1 MEGRKINIDSA
12 DSLLMAIN
20 EVVRNTYNTKGYDDK
35 KHNKTEEITQTVKKE
50 WSNYIE
56 AVLLSQILRNLN
68 VTDKLTPNGKQ
79 LYNQL
84 AAKAGKKD
92 SYFINFK
99 KSIET
104 KSIGLYAKYTPS
116 SRSKI
121 STRTDY
127 VSRKREYILSPEG
140 GRKDAYSLTSSLM
153 DSQSNLLENFNK
165 SSATMF
171 LPDYNKIVSQTQEML
186 GSNLYGETQSFK
198 SALEREG
205 QPQISVA
212 KLEEITRNVNYLN
225 SKIVYINFTIEN
237 MNKYMRYFTPETKAV
252 LNKFIKELELT
263 SQSLTNEVIQLKED
277 YTKERVSISEK
288 VHGKVDVN
296 RLVALMTMVDRKT
309 DSKGNELSK
318 EKLQEYEQELER
330 ASKENSIAYQEALR
344 IYNLSKQ
351 SRINDLRIES
361 EEKNKAVI
369 PDEGLSHDD
378 LKERE
383 FYYNRLVVETRNND
397 IIDKPLFN
405 QMYDKYL
412 KAELDDPYA
421 LELMVQSYLEFYDY
435 YNEAK
440 RRAEL
445 TGEPI
450 KTDYA
455 NWEEFVDKRMQEEGY
470 NFGNVGKGR

>member
-84 AAKAGKKD
+84 AAKAGKRD

-104 KSIGLYAKYTPS
+104 KSTGLYAKYTPS

-121 STRTDY
+121 VVNGNS
-127 VSRKREYILSPEG
+127 ECILLPEG
-140 GRKDAYSLTSSLM
+140 GRKDAFALSTSLISSKL
-153 DSQSNLLENFNK
+153 NLLEKFE
-165 SSATMF
+165 
-171 LPDYNKIVSQTQEML
+171 KISTTLAVPSMEQVAAKANQMSRSIDDLKFSGIENTIKNDL
-186 GSNLYGETQSFK
+186 NTNAGLRY
-198 SALEREG
+198 LESVKNSLHAISR
-205 QPQISVA
+205 QKISVQ
-212 KLEEITRNVNYLN
+212 E
-225 SKIVYINFTIEN
+225 TIDY
-237 MNKYMRYFTPETKAV
+237 MNKYMAYFTPETKAV
-252 LNKFIKELELT
+252 LNNFIKELE
-263 SQSLTNEVIQLKED
+263 SLTKELTAEEVMILNNLNKKEV
-277 YTKERVSISEK
+277 EVSEK
-288 VHGKVDVN
+288 AHGKIDIN
-296 RLVALMTMVDRKT
+296 RLVALMAMVERKT

-421 LELMVQSYLEFYDY
+421 IELMVQSYLEFYDY

>member
-84 AAKAGKKD
+84 AAKAGKRD

-104 KSIGLYAKYTPS
+104 KSTGLYAKYTPS

-121 STRTDY
+121 VVNGNS
-127 VSRKREYILSPEG
+127 ECILLPEG
-140 GRKDAYSLTSSLM
+140 GRKDAFALSTSLISSKL
-153 DSQSNLLENFNK
+153 NLLEKFE
-165 SSATMF
+165 
-171 LPDYNKIVSQTQEML
+171 KISTTLAVPSMEQVAAKASQMSRSVDDLKFSGIENTIKNDLNTNAGLRYLE
-186 GSNLYGETQSFK
+186 SVKNSLYAISRQK
-198 SALEREG
+198 
-205 QPQISVA
+205 ISVQ
-212 KLEEITRNVNYLN
+212 E
-225 SKIVYINFTIEN
+225 TIDY
-237 MNKYMRYFTPETKAV
+237 MNKYMAYFTPETKAV
-252 LNKFIKELELT
+252 LNNFIKELE
-263 SQSLTNEVIQLKED
+263 SLTKELTAEEEMILNNLNKKEVE
-277 YTKERVSISEK
+277 VSEK
-288 VHGKVDVN
+288 AHGKIDIN
-296 RLVALMTMVDRKT
+296 RLVALMAMVERKT

-351 SRINDLRIES
+351 SQINNIRIES

-421 LELMVQSYLEFYDY
+421 IELMVQSYLEFYDY

>member
-35 KHNKTEEITQTVKKE
+35 KHNKAEEITQTVKKE

-84 AAKAGKKD
+84 AAKAGKRD

-104 KSIGLYAKYTPS
+104 KSTGLYAKYTPS

-121 STRTDY
+121 VVNGNS
-127 VSRKREYILSPEG
+127 ECILLPEG
-140 GRKDAYSLTSSLM
+140 GRKDAFALSTSLISSKL
-153 DSQSNLLENFNK
+153 NLLEKFE
-165 SSATMF
+165 
-171 LPDYNKIVSQTQEML
+171 KISTTLAVPSMEQVAAKASQMSRSIDDLKFSGIENTIKNDLNTNAGLRYLE
-186 GSNLYGETQSFK
+186 SVKNSLYAISRQK
-198 SALEREG
+198 
-205 QPQISVA
+205 ISVQ
-212 KLEEITRNVNYLN
+212 E
-225 SKIVYINFTIEN
+225 TIDY
-237 MNKYMRYFTPETKAV
+237 MNKYMAYFTPETKAV
-252 LNKFIKELELT
+252 LNNFIKELE
-263 SQSLTNEVIQLKED
+263 SLTKELTAEEEMILNNLNKKEVE
-277 YTKERVSISEK
+277 VSEK
-288 VHGKVDVN
+288 AHGKIDIN
-296 RLVALMTMVDRKT
+296 RLVALMAMVERKT

-351 SRINDLRIES
+351 SQINNIRIES

-421 LELMVQSYLEFYDY
+421 IELMVQSYLEFYDY

>member
-12 DSLLMAIN
+12 DSLLIAIN

-68 VTDKLTPNGKQ
+68 VTGKLTPNGKQ

-84 AAKAGKKD
+84 AAKAGKRD

-121 STRTDY
+121 VVNGNS
-127 VSRKREYILSPEG
+127 ECILLPEG
-140 GRKDAYSLTSSLM
+140 GRKDAFALSTSLISSKL
-153 DSQSNLLENFNK
+153 NLLEKFEKLSTTLAVPSMEQVAAKASKMSRSVDDLKFSGIENTIKNDLNTN
-165 SSATMF
+165 AG
-171 LPDYNKIVSQTQEML
+171 L
-186 GSNLYGETQSFK
+186 SNLESIKNSLYTISGQKNSIQET
-198 SALEREG
+198 
-205 QPQISVA
+205 ID
-212 KLEEITRNVNYLN
+212 Y
-225 SKIVYINFTIEN
+225 
-237 MNKYMRYFTPETKAV
+237 MNKYMAYFTPETKAV
-252 LNKFIKELELT
+252 LNRFIKELE
-263 SQSLTNEVIQLKED
+263 SLTKELTAEEVMILNNLNKKEV
-277 YTKERVSISEK
+277 EVSEK
-288 VHGKVDVN
+288 AHGEIDIN
-296 RLVALMTMVDRKT
+296 RLVALMAMVERKT

-351 SRINDLRIES
+351 SQINNIRIES

-450 KTDYA
+450 KSDYA
-455 NWEEFVDKRMQEEGY
+455 NWEEFVDKRMQEDGY

>member
-1 MEGRKINIDSA
+1 MEEIKININSA

-50 WSNYIE
+50 WSNYVE

-68 VTDKLTPNGKQ
+68 ATDKLTPNGKQ

-84 AAKAGKKD
+84 AAKAGKRD

-104 KSIGLYAKYTPS
+104 KSTGLYAKYTPS

-121 STRTDY
+121 VVNGNS
-127 VSRKREYILSPEG
+127 ECILLPEG
-140 GRKDAYSLTSSLM
+140 GRKDAFALSTSLISSKL
-153 DSQSNLLENFNK
+153 NLLEKFE
-165 SSATMF
+165 
-171 LPDYNKIVSQTQEML
+171 KISTTLAVPSMEQVAAKASQMSRSVDDLKFSGIENTIKNDLNTNAGLRYLE
-186 GSNLYGETQSFK
+186 SVKNSLYAISRQK
-198 SALEREG
+198 
-205 QPQISVA
+205 ISVQ
-212 KLEEITRNVNYLN
+212 E
-225 SKIVYINFTIEN
+225 TIDY
-237 MNKYMRYFTPETKAV
+237 MNKYMAYFTPETKAV
-252 LNKFIKELELT
+252 LNNFIKELE
-263 SQSLTNEVIQLKED
+263 SLTKELTAEEEMILNNLNKKEVE
-277 YTKERVSISEK
+277 VSEK
-288 VHGKVDVN
+288 AHGKIDIN

-351 SRINDLRIES
+351 SQINNIRIES

-421 LELMVQSYLEFYDY
+421 IELMVQSYLEFYDY

-455 NWEEFVDKRMQEEGY
+455 NCEDFVDKRMQEEGY

>member
-1 MEGRKINIDSA
+1 MEEIKININSA

-20 EVVRNTYNTKGYDDK
+20 NVVRNTYNTKRYDDK
-35 KHNKTEEITQTVKKE
+35 KHDKTEKITQTVKKE

-121 STRTDY
+121 VVNGNS
-127 VSRKREYILSPEG
+127 ECILLPEG
-140 GRKDAYSLTSSLM
+140 GRKDAFALSTSLISSKL
-153 DSQSNLLENFNK
+153 NLLEKFE
-165 SSATMF
+165 
-171 LPDYNKIVSQTQEML
+171 KISTTLAVPSMEQVAAKASKMSRSVDDLKFSGIENTIKNDLNTNAGLRYLE
-186 GSNLYGETQSFK
+186 SVKNSLY
-198 SALEREG
+198 
-205 QPQISVA
+205 QISGQ
-212 KLEEITRNVNYLN
+212 KN
-225 SKIVYINFTIEN
+225 SVQETIDY
-237 MNKYMRYFTPETKAV
+237 MNKYMAYFTPETKAV
-252 LNKFIKELELT
+252 LNNFIKELE
-263 SQSLTNEVIQLKED
+263 SLTKELTAEEEMILNNLNKKEVE
-277 YTKERVSISEK
+277 VSEK
-288 VHGKVDVN
+288 AHGKIDIN
-296 RLVALMTMVDRKT
+296 RLVALMTMVERKT

-361 EEKNKAVI
+361 EEKNKVVI
-369 PDEGLSHDD
+369 PDECLSHDD

-397 IIDKPLFN
+397 IIDKPVFN

-421 LELMVQSYLEFYDY
+421 IELMVQSYLEFYDY

-450 KTDYA
+450 KSDYA

>member
-121 STRTDY
+121 VVNGNS
-127 VSRKREYILSPEG
+127 ECILLPEG
-140 GRKDAYSLTSSLM
+140 GRKDAFALSTSLISSKL
-153 DSQSNLLENFNK
+153 NLLEKFE
-165 SSATMF
+165 
-171 LPDYNKIVSQTQEML
+171 KISTTLAVPSMEQVAAKASQMSRSVDDLKFSGIENTIKNDLNTNAGLRYLE
-186 GSNLYGETQSFK
+186 SVKNSLYAISRQK
-198 SALEREG
+198 
-205 QPQISVA
+205 ISVQ
-212 KLEEITRNVNYLN
+212 E
-225 SKIVYINFTIEN
+225 TIDY
-237 MNKYMRYFTPETKAV
+237 MNKYMAYFTPETKAV
-252 LNKFIKELELT
+252 LNNFIKELE
-263 SQSLTNEVIQLKED
+263 SLTKELTAEEEMILNNLNKKEVE
-277 YTKERVSISEK
+277 VSEK
-288 VHGKVDVN
+288 AHGKIDIN
-296 RLVALMTMVDRKT
+296 RLVALMAMVERKT

-351 SRINDLRIES
+351 SQINNIRIES

-421 LELMVQSYLEFYDY
+421 IELMVQSYLEFYDY

>member
-12 DSLLMAIN
+12 DSLLVAIN

-68 VTDKLTPNGKQ
+68 AIDKLTPNGKQ

-121 STRTDY
+121 VVNGNS
-127 VSRKREYILSPEG
+127 ECILLPEG
-140 GRKDAYSLTSSLM
+140 GRKDAFALSTSLISSKL
-153 DSQSNLLENFNK
+153 NLLEKFEKISTSLAVPSMEQVAAKASEMSK
-165 SSATMF
+165 SVDDLKFSSIENTIKND
-171 LPDYNKIVSQTQEML
+171 LNTNTGL
-186 GSNLYGETQSFK
+186 SNLESVKNSLYIIS
-198 SALEREG
+198 G
-205 QPQISVA
+205 QKISVQ
-212 KLEEITRNVNYLN
+212 ETIG
-225 SKIVYINFTIEN
+225 YI
-237 MNKYMRYFTPETKAV
+237 NKYMAYFTPETKAV
-252 LNKFIKELELT
+252 LNKFIKELE
-263 SQSLTNEVIQLKED
+263 SLTKELTAEEEMILNNLNKKEVE
-277 YTKERVSISEK
+277 VSEK
-288 VHGKVDVN
+288 AHGKIDIN
-296 RLVALMTMVDRKT
+296 RLVALMTMVERKA
-309 DSKGNELSK
+309 DSKGNELSL
-318 EKLQEYEQELER
+318 EKIQEYEQELER
-330 ASKENSIAYQEALR
+330 ASKENPIAYQEALR

-369 PDEGLSHDD
+369 PDEGLSHDN

-397 IIDKPLFN
+397 IINKPLFN

-450 KTDYA
+450 KSDYA

>member
-1 MEGRKINIDSA
+1 MEEIKINIDSA

-35 KHNKTEEITQTVKKE
+35 KHNKAEEITQTVKKE

-84 AAKAGKKD
+84 AAKAGKRD

-104 KSIGLYAKYTPS
+104 KSTGLYAKYTPS

-121 STRTDY
+121 VVNGNS
-127 VSRKREYILSPEG
+127 ECILLPEG
-140 GRKDAYSLTSSLM
+140 GRKDAFALSTSLISSKL
-153 DSQSNLLENFNK
+153 NLLEKFE
-165 SSATMF
+165 
-171 LPDYNKIVSQTQEML
+171 KISTTLAVPSMEQVAAKASQMSRSVDDLKFSGIENTIKNDLNTNAGLRYLE
-186 GSNLYGETQSFK
+186 SVKNSLYAISRQK
-198 SALEREG
+198 
-205 QPQISVA
+205 ISVQ
-212 KLEEITRNVNYLN
+212 E
-225 SKIVYINFTIEN
+225 TIDY
-237 MNKYMRYFTPETKAV
+237 MNKYMAYFTPETKAV
-252 LNKFIKELELT
+252 LNNFIKELE
-263 SQSLTNEVIQLKED
+263 SLTKELTAEEEMILNNLNKKEVE
-277 YTKERVSISEK
+277 VSEK
-288 VHGKVDVN
+288 AHGKIDIN
-296 RLVALMTMVDRKT
+296 RLVALMAMVERKT

-351 SRINDLRIES
+351 SQINNIRIES

-421 LELMVQSYLEFYDY
+421 IELMVQSYLEFYDY

-440 RRAEL
+440 RRADL

>member
-35 KHNKTEEITQTVKKE
+35 KHNKAEEITQTVKKE

-68 VTDKLTPNGKQ
+68 ATDKLTPNGKQ

-84 AAKAGKKD
+84 AAKAGKRD

-104 KSIGLYAKYTPS
+104 KSTGLYAKYTPS

-121 STRTDY
+121 VVNGNS
-127 VSRKREYILSPEG
+127 ECILLPEG
-140 GRKDAYSLTSSLM
+140 GRKDAFALSTSLISSKL
-153 DSQSNLLENFNK
+153 NLLEKFE
-165 SSATMF
+165 
-171 LPDYNKIVSQTQEML
+171 KISTTLAVPSMEQVAAKASQMSRSVDDLKFSGIENTIKNDLNTNAGLRYLE
-186 GSNLYGETQSFK
+186 SVKNSLYAISRQK
-198 SALEREG
+198 
-205 QPQISVA
+205 ISVQ
-212 KLEEITRNVNYLN
+212 E
-225 SKIVYINFTIEN
+225 TIDY
-237 MNKYMRYFTPETKAV
+237 MNKYMAYFTPETKAV
-252 LNKFIKELELT
+252 LNNFIKELE
-263 SQSLTNEVIQLKED
+263 SLTKELTAEEEMILNNLNKKEVE
-277 YTKERVSISEK
+277 VSEK
-288 VHGKVDVN
+288 AHGKIDIN
-296 RLVALMTMVDRKT
+296 RLVALMAMVERKT

-351 SRINDLRIES
+351 SQINNIRIES

-421 LELMVQSYLEFYDY
+421 IELMVQSYLEFYDY

-450 KTDYA
+450 KTDCA

>member
-68 VTDKLTPNGKQ
+68 AIDKLTPNGKQ

-121 STRTDY
+121 VVNGNS
-127 VSRKREYILSPEG
+127 ECILLPEG
-140 GRKDAYSLTSSLM
+140 GRKDAFALSTSLISSKL
-153 DSQSNLLENFNK
+153 NLLEKFEKISTSLAVPSMEQIAAKASEMSK
-165 SSATMF
+165 SVDDLKFSRIENTIKND
-171 LPDYNKIVSQTQEML
+171 LNTNTGLRYLE
-186 GSNLYGETQSFK
+186 SFK
-198 SALEREG
+198 NSLYAISR
-205 QPQISVA
+205 QKISVQ
-212 KLEEITRNVNYLN
+212 E
-225 SKIVYINFTIEN
+225 TIDY
-237 MNKYMRYFTPETKAV
+237 MNKYMAYFTPETKAV
-252 LNKFIKELELT
+252 LNNFIKELE
-263 SQSLTNEVIQLKED
+263 SLTKELTAEEEMILNNLNKKEVE
-277 YTKERVSISEK
+277 VSEK

-296 RLVALMTMVDRKT
+296 RLVALMAMVERKT
-309 DSKGNELSK
+309 GSKGNELSK

-344 IYNLSKQ
+344 IYNLSEQ
-351 SRINDLRIES
+351 SQINNMRIES

-369 PDEGLSHDD
+369 PDECLSHDD

>member
-1 MEGRKINIDSA
+1 MEEIKININSA

-50 WSNYIE
+50 WSNYVE

-68 VTDKLTPNGKQ
+68 ATDKLTPNGKQ

-84 AAKAGKKD
+84 AAKAGKRD

-104 KSIGLYAKYTPS
+104 KSTGLYAKYTPS

-121 STRTDY
+121 VVNGNS
-127 VSRKREYILSPEG
+127 ECILLPEG
-140 GRKDAYSLTSSLM
+140 GRKDAFALSTSLISSKL
-153 DSQSNLLENFNK
+153 NLLEKFE
-165 SSATMF
+165 
-171 LPDYNKIVSQTQEML
+171 KISTTLAVPSMGQVAAKASQMSRSVDDLKFSGIENTIKNDLNTNAGLRYLE
-186 GSNLYGETQSFK
+186 SVKNSLYAISRQK
-198 SALEREG
+198 
-205 QPQISVA
+205 ISVQ
-212 KLEEITRNVNYLN
+212 E
-225 SKIVYINFTIEN
+225 TIDY
-237 MNKYMRYFTPETKAV
+237 MNKYMAYFTPETKAV
-252 LNKFIKELELT
+252 LNNFIKELE
-263 SQSLTNEVIQLKED
+263 SLTKELTAEEEMILNNLNKKEVE
-277 YTKERVSISEK
+277 VSEK
-288 VHGKVDVN
+288 AHGKIDIN

-351 SRINDLRIES
+351 SQINNIRIES

-421 LELMVQSYLEFYDY
+421 IELMVQSYLEFYDY

>member
-1 MEGRKINIDSA
+1 MEEIKININSA

-50 WSNYIE
+50 WSNYVE

-68 VTDKLTPNGKQ
+68 ATDKLTPNGKQ

-84 AAKAGKKD
+84 AAKAGKRD

-104 KSIGLYAKYTPS
+104 KSTGLYAKYTPS

-121 STRTDY
+121 VVNGNS
-127 VSRKREYILSPEG
+127 ECILLPEG
-140 GRKDAYSLTSSLM
+140 GRKDAFALSTSLISSKL
-153 DSQSNLLENFNK
+153 NLLEKFE
-165 SSATMF
+165 
-171 LPDYNKIVSQTQEML
+171 KISTTLAVPSMEQVAAKASQMSRSVDDLKFSGIENTIKNDLNTNAGLRYLE
-186 GSNLYGETQSFK
+186 SVKNSLYAISRQK
-198 SALEREG
+198 
-205 QPQISVA
+205 ISVQ
-212 KLEEITRNVNYLN
+212 E
-225 SKIVYINFTIEN
+225 TIDY
-237 MNKYMRYFTPETKAV
+237 MNKYMAYFTPETKAV
-252 LNKFIKELELT
+252 LNNFIKELE
-263 SQSLTNEVIQLKED
+263 SLTKELTAEEEMILNNLNKKEVE
-277 YTKERVSISEK
+277 VSEK
-288 VHGKVDVN
+288 AHGKIDIN
-296 RLVALMTMVDRKT
+296 RLVALMAMVERKT

-351 SRINDLRIES
+351 SQINNIRIES

-397 IIDKPLFN
+397 IIDKQLFN
-405 QMYDKYL
+405 KMYDKYL
-412 KAELDDPYA
+412 KAELDDPYT

>member
-50 WSNYIE
+50 WSNYVE

-68 VTDKLTPNGKQ
+68 ATDKLTPNGKQ

-84 AAKAGKKD
+84 AAKAGKRD

-104 KSIGLYAKYTPS
+104 KSTGLYAKYTPS

-121 STRTDY
+121 VVNGNS
-127 VSRKREYILSPEG
+127 ECILLPEG
-140 GRKDAYSLTSSLM
+140 GRKDAFALSTSLISSKL
-153 DSQSNLLENFNK
+153 NLLEKFE
-165 SSATMF
+165 
-171 LPDYNKIVSQTQEML
+171 KISTTLAVPSMEQVAAKASQMSRSVDDLKFSGIENTIKNDLNTNAGLRYLE
-186 GSNLYGETQSFK
+186 SVKNSLYAISRQK
-198 SALEREG
+198 
-205 QPQISVA
+205 ISVQ
-212 KLEEITRNVNYLN
+212 E
-225 SKIVYINFTIEN
+225 TIDY
-237 MNKYMRYFTPETKAV
+237 MNKYMAYFTPETKAV
-252 LNKFIKELELT
+252 LNNFIKELE
-263 SQSLTNEVIQLKED
+263 SLTKELTAEEVMILNNLNKKEV
-277 YTKERVSISEK
+277 EVSEK
-288 VHGKVDVN
+288 AHGKIDIN
-296 RLVALMTMVDRKT
+296 RLVALMAMVERKT

-351 SRINDLRIES
+351 SQINNIRIES

-421 LELMVQSYLEFYDY
+421 IELMVQSYLEFYDY

>member
-50 WSNYIE
+50 WSNYVE

-68 VTDKLTPNGKQ
+68 ATDKLTPNGKQ

-84 AAKAGKKD
+84 AAKAGKRD

-104 KSIGLYAKYTPS
+104 KSTGLYAKYTPS

-121 STRTDY
+121 VVNGNS
-127 VSRKREYILSPEG
+127 ECILLPEG
-140 GRKDAYSLTSSLM
+140 GRKDAFALSTSLISSKL
-153 DSQSNLLENFNK
+153 NLLEKFE
-165 SSATMF
+165 
-171 LPDYNKIVSQTQEML
+171 KISTTLAVPSMEQVAAKASQMSRSVDDLKFSGIENTIKNDL
-186 GSNLYGETQSFK
+186 NTNVGLRY
-198 SALEREG
+198 LESVKNSLHAISR
-205 QPQISVA
+205 QKISVQ
-212 KLEEITRNVNYLN
+212 E
-225 SKIVYINFTIEN
+225 TIDY
-237 MNKYMRYFTPETKAV
+237 MNKYMAYFTPETKAV
-252 LNKFIKELELT
+252 LNNFIKELE
-263 SQSLTNEVIQLKED
+263 SLTKELTAEEEMILNNLNKKEVE
-277 YTKERVSISEK
+277 VSEK
-288 VHGKVDVN
+288 AHGKIDIN
-296 RLVALMTMVDRKT
+296 RLVALMAMVERKT

-351 SRINDLRIES
+351 SQINNIRIES

-421 LELMVQSYLEFYDY
+421 IELMVQSYLEFYDY

>member
-50 WSNYIE
+50 WSNYVE

-68 VTDKLTPNGKQ
+68 TTDKLTPNGKQ

-84 AAKAGKKD
+84 AAKAGKRD

-104 KSIGLYAKYTPS
+104 KSTGLYAKYTPS

-121 STRTDY
+121 VVNGNS
-127 VSRKREYILSPEG
+127 ECILLPEG
-140 GRKDAYSLTSSLM
+140 GRKDAFALSTSLISSKL
-153 DSQSNLLENFNK
+153 NLLEKFE
-165 SSATMF
+165 
-171 LPDYNKIVSQTQEML
+171 KISTTLAVPSMEQVAAKASQMSRSVDDLKFSGIENTIKNDLNTNVGLRYLE
-186 GSNLYGETQSFK
+186 SVKNSLYAISRQK
-198 SALEREG
+198 
-205 QPQISVA
+205 ISVQ
-212 KLEEITRNVNYLN
+212 E
-225 SKIVYINFTIEN
+225 TIDY
-237 MNKYMRYFTPETKAV
+237 MNKYMAYFTPETKAV
-252 LNKFIKELELT
+252 LNNFIKELE
-263 SQSLTNEVIQLKED
+263 SLTKELTAEEEMILNNLNKKEVE
-277 YTKERVSISEK
+277 VSEK
-288 VHGKVDVN
+288 AHGKIDIN
-296 RLVALMTMVDRKT
+296 RLVALMAMVERKT

-351 SRINDLRIES
+351 SQINNIRIES

-421 LELMVQSYLEFYDY
+421 IELMVQSYLEFYDY

>member
-35 KHNKTEEITQTVKKE
+35 KHNKAEEITQTVKKE

-68 VTDKLTPNGKQ
+68 ATDKLTPNGKQ

-84 AAKAGKKD
+84 AAKAGKRD

-104 KSIGLYAKYTPS
+104 KSTGLYAKYTPS

-121 STRTDY
+121 VVNGNS
-127 VSRKREYILSPEG
+127 ECFLLPEG
-140 GRKDAYSLTSSLM
+140 GRKDAFALSTSLISSKL
-153 DSQSNLLENFNK
+153 NLLEKFE
-165 SSATMF
+165 
-171 LPDYNKIVSQTQEML
+171 KISTTLAVPSMEQVAAKASQMSRSVDDLKFSGIENTIKNDLNTNAGLRYLE
-186 GSNLYGETQSFK
+186 SVKNSLYAISRQK
-198 SALEREG
+198 
-205 QPQISVA
+205 ISVQ
-212 KLEEITRNVNYLN
+212 E
-225 SKIVYINFTIEN
+225 TIDY
-237 MNKYMRYFTPETKAV
+237 MNKYMAYFTPETKAV
-252 LNKFIKELELT
+252 LNNFIKELE
-263 SQSLTNEVIQLKED
+263 SLTKELTAEEEMILNNLNKKEVE
-277 YTKERVSISEK
+277 VSEK
-288 VHGKVDVN
+288 AHGKIDIN
-296 RLVALMTMVDRKT
+296 RLVALMAMVERKT

-351 SRINDLRIES
+351 SQINNIRIES

-421 LELMVQSYLEFYDY
+421 IELMVQSYLEFYDY

>member
-35 KHNKTEEITQTVKKE
+35 KHNKAEEITQTVKKE

-68 VTDKLTPNGKQ
+68 ATDKLTPNGKQ

-84 AAKAGKKD
+84 AAKAGKRD

-104 KSIGLYAKYTPS
+104 KSTGLYAKYTPS

-121 STRTDY
+121 VVNGNS
-127 VSRKREYILSPEG
+127 ECILLPEG
-140 GRKDAYSLTSSLM
+140 GRKDAFALSTSLISSKL
-153 DSQSNLLENFNK
+153 NLLEKFE
-165 SSATMF
+165 
-171 LPDYNKIVSQTQEML
+171 KISTTLAVPSMEQVAAKASQMSRSVDDLKFSGIENTIKNDLNTNAGLRYLE
-186 GSNLYGETQSFK
+186 SVKNSLYAISRQK
-198 SALEREG
+198 
-205 QPQISVA
+205 ISVQ
-212 KLEEITRNVNYLN
+212 E
-225 SKIVYINFTIEN
+225 TIDY
-237 MNKYMRYFTPETKAV
+237 MNKYMAYFTPETKAV
-252 LNKFIKELELT
+252 LNNFIKELE
-263 SQSLTNEVIQLKED
+263 SLTKELTAEEVMILNNLNKKEV
-277 YTKERVSISEK
+277 EVSEK
-288 VHGKVDVN
+288 AHGKIDIN
-296 RLVALMTMVDRKT
+296 RLVALMAMVERKT

-351 SRINDLRIES
+351 SQINNIRIES

-397 IIDKPLFN
+397 IINKPLFN

-421 LELMVQSYLEFYDY
+421 IELMVQSYLEFYDY

>member
-35 KHNKTEEITQTVKKE
+35 KHNKAEEITQTVKKE

-68 VTDKLTPNGKQ
+68 ATDKLTPNGKQ

-84 AAKAGKKD
+84 AAKAGKRD

-104 KSIGLYAKYTPS
+104 KSTGLYAKYTPS

-121 STRTDY
+121 VVNGNS
-127 VSRKREYILSPEG
+127 ECILLPEG
-140 GRKDAYSLTSSLM
+140 GRKDAFALSTSLISSKL
-153 DSQSNLLENFNK
+153 NLLEKFE
-165 SSATMF
+165 
-171 LPDYNKIVSQTQEML
+171 KISTTLAVPSMEQVAAKASQMSRSVDDLKFSGIENTIKNDL
-186 GSNLYGETQSFK
+186 NTNVGLRY
-198 SALEREG
+198 LESVKNSLHAISR
-205 QPQISVA
+205 QKISVQ
-212 KLEEITRNVNYLN
+212 E
-225 SKIVYINFTIEN
+225 TIDY
-237 MNKYMRYFTPETKAV
+237 MNKYMAYFTPETKAV
-252 LNKFIKELELT
+252 LNNFIKELE
-263 SQSLTNEVIQLKED
+263 SLTKELTAEEVMILNNLNKKEV
-277 YTKERVSISEK
+277 EVSEK
-288 VHGKVDVN
+288 AHGKIDIN
-296 RLVALMTMVDRKT
+296 RLVALMAMVERKT

-351 SRINDLRIES
+351 SQINNIRIES

-421 LELMVQSYLEFYDY
+421 IELMVQSYLEFYDY

-440 RRAEL
+440 RRADL

>member
-35 KHNKTEEITQTVKKE
+35 KHNKAEEITQTVKKE

-68 VTDKLTPNGKQ
+68 ATDKLTPNGKQ

-84 AAKAGKKD
+84 AAKAGKRD

-104 KSIGLYAKYTPS
+104 KSTGLYAKYTPS

-121 STRTDY
+121 VVNGNS
-127 VSRKREYILSPEG
+127 ECILLPEG
-140 GRKDAYSLTSSLM
+140 GRKDAFALSTSLISSKL
-153 DSQSNLLENFNK
+153 NLLEKFE
-165 SSATMF
+165 
-171 LPDYNKIVSQTQEML
+171 KISTTLAVPSMEQVAAKASQMSRSVDDLKFSGIENTIKNDL
-186 GSNLYGETQSFK
+186 NNNVGLRY
-198 SALEREG
+198 LESVKNSLHAISR
-205 QPQISVA
+205 QKISVQ
-212 KLEEITRNVNYLN
+212 E
-225 SKIVYINFTIEN
+225 TIDY
-237 MNKYMRYFTPETKAV
+237 MNKYMAYFTPETKAV
-252 LNKFIKELELT
+252 LNNFIKELE
-263 SQSLTNEVIQLKED
+263 SLTKELTAEEVMILNNLNKKEV
-277 YTKERVSISEK
+277 EVSEK
-288 VHGKVDVN
+288 AHGKIDIN
-296 RLVALMTMVDRKT
+296 RLVALMAMVERKT

-351 SRINDLRIES
+351 SQINNIRIES

-397 IIDKPLFN
+397 IINKPLFN

-421 LELMVQSYLEFYDY
+421 IELMVQSYLEFYDY

-450 KTDYA
+450 KIDYA

>member
-1 MEGRKINIDSA
+1 MEEIKININSA

-50 WSNYIE
+50 WSNYVE

-68 VTDKLTPNGKQ
+68 ATDKLTPNGKQ

-84 AAKAGKKD
+84 AAKAGKRD

-104 KSIGLYAKYTPS
+104 KSTGLYAKYTPS

-121 STRTDY
+121 VVNGNS
-127 VSRKREYILSPEG
+127 ECILLPEG
-140 GRKDAYSLTSSLM
+140 GRKDAFALSTSLISSKL
-153 DSQSNLLENFNK
+153 NLLEKFE
-165 SSATMF
+165 
-171 LPDYNKIVSQTQEML
+171 KISTTLAVPSMEQVAAKASQMSRSVDDLKFSGIENTIKNDLNTNAGLRYLE
-186 GSNLYGETQSFK
+186 SVKNSLYAISRQK
-198 SALEREG
+198 
-205 QPQISVA
+205 ISVQ
-212 KLEEITRNVNYLN
+212 E
-225 SKIVYINFTIEN
+225 TIDY
-237 MNKYMRYFTPETKAV
+237 MNKYMAYFTPETKAV
-252 LNKFIKELELT
+252 LNNFIKELE
-263 SQSLTNEVIQLKED
+263 SLTKELTAEEEMILNNLNKKEVE
-277 YTKERVSISEK
+277 VSEK
-288 VHGKVDVN
+288 AHGKIDIN

-344 IYNLSKQ
+344 IHNLSKQ
-351 SRINDLRIES
+351 SQINNIRIES

-421 LELMVQSYLEFYDY
+421 IELMVQSYLEFYDY

>member
-35 KHNKTEEITQTVKKE
+35 KHNKAEEITQTVKKE
-50 WSNYIE
+50 WSNYVE

-68 VTDKLTPNGKQ
+68 ATDKLTPNGKQ

-84 AAKAGKKD
+84 AAKAGKRD

-104 KSIGLYAKYTPS
+104 KSTGLYAKYTPS

-121 STRTDY
+121 VVNGNS
-127 VSRKREYILSPEG
+127 ECFLLPEG
-140 GRKDAYSLTSSLM
+140 GRKDAFALSTSLISSKL
-153 DSQSNLLENFNK
+153 NLLEKFE
-165 SSATMF
+165 
-171 LPDYNKIVSQTQEML
+171 KISTTLAVPSMEQVAAKASQMSRSVDDLKFSGIENTIKNDLNTNAGLRYLE
-186 GSNLYGETQSFK
+186 SVKNSLYAISRQK
-198 SALEREG
+198 
-205 QPQISVA
+205 ISVQ
-212 KLEEITRNVNYLN
+212 E
-225 SKIVYINFTIEN
+225 TIDY
-237 MNKYMRYFTPETKAV
+237 MNKYMAYFTPETKAV
-252 LNKFIKELELT
+252 LNNFIKELE
-263 SQSLTNEVIQLKED
+263 SLTKELTAEEEMILNNLNKKEVE
-277 YTKERVSISEK
+277 VSEK
-288 VHGKVDVN
+288 AHGKIDIN
-296 RLVALMTMVDRKT
+296 RLVALMAMVERKT

-351 SRINDLRIES
+351 SQINNIRIES

-421 LELMVQSYLEFYDY
+421 IELMVQSYLEFYDY

>member
-1 MEGRKINIDSA
+1 MEEIKININSA

-50 WSNYIE
+50 WSNYVE

-68 VTDKLTPNGKQ
+68 ATDKLTPNGKQ

-84 AAKAGKKD
+84 AAKAGKRD

-104 KSIGLYAKYTPS
+104 KSTGLYAKYTPS

-121 STRTDY
+121 VVNGNS
-127 VSRKREYILSPEG
+127 ECILLPEG
-140 GRKDAYSLTSSLM
+140 GRKDAFALSTSLISSKL
-153 DSQSNLLENFNK
+153 NLLEKFE
-165 SSATMF
+165 
-171 LPDYNKIVSQTQEML
+171 KISTTLAVPSMEQVAAKASQMSRSVDDLKFSGIENTIKNDLNTNAGLRYLE
-186 GSNLYGETQSFK
+186 SVKNSLYAISRQK
-198 SALEREG
+198 
-205 QPQISVA
+205 ISVQ
-212 KLEEITRNVNYLN
+212 E
-225 SKIVYINFTIEN
+225 TIDY
-237 MNKYMRYFTPETKAV
+237 MNKYMAYFTPETKAV
-252 LNKFIKELELT
+252 LNNFIKELE
-263 SQSLTNEVIQLKED
+263 SLTKELTAEEEMILNNLNKKEVE
-277 YTKERVSISEK
+277 VSEK
-288 VHGKVDVN
+288 AHGKIDIN
-296 RLVALMTMVDRKT
+296 RLVALMAMVERKT

-351 SRINDLRIES
+351 SQINNIRIES

-421 LELMVQSYLEFYDY
+421 IELMVQSYLEFYYY
-435 YNEAK
+435 YNEAN
-440 RRAEL
+440 RRADL

-450 KTDYA
+450 KTDHA

>member
-84 AAKAGKKD
+84 AAKAGKRD

-104 KSIGLYAKYTPS
+104 KSTGLYAKYTPS

-121 STRTDY
+121 VVNGNS
-127 VSRKREYILSPEG
+127 ECILLPEG
-140 GRKDAYSLTSSLM
+140 GRKDAFALSTSLISSKL
-153 DSQSNLLENFNK
+153 NLLEKFE
-165 SSATMF
+165 
-171 LPDYNKIVSQTQEML
+171 KISTTLAVPSMEQVAAKASQMSRSVDDLKFSGIENTIKNDL
-186 GSNLYGETQSFK
+186 NTNVGLRY
-198 SALEREG
+198 LESVKNSLHAISR
-205 QPQISVA
+205 QKISVQ
-212 KLEEITRNVNYLN
+212 E
-225 SKIVYINFTIEN
+225 TIDY
-237 MNKYMRYFTPETKAV
+237 MNKYMAYFTPETKAV
-252 LNKFIKELELT
+252 LNNFIKELE
-263 SQSLTNEVIQLKED
+263 SLTKELTAEEVMILNNLNKKEV
-277 YTKERVSISEK
+277 EVSEK
-288 VHGKVDVN
+288 AHGKIDIN
-296 RLVALMTMVDRKT
+296 RLVALMAMVERKT

-351 SRINDLRIES
+351 SQINNIRIES

-421 LELMVQSYLEFYDY
+421 IELMVQSYLEFYDY

-440 RRAEL
+440 ERADL

>member
-50 WSNYIE
+50 WSNYVE

-68 VTDKLTPNGKQ
+68 TTDKLTPNGKQ

-84 AAKAGKKD
+84 AAKAGKRD

-104 KSIGLYAKYTPS
+104 KSTGLYAKYTPS

-121 STRTDY
+121 VVNGNS
-127 VSRKREYILSPEG
+127 ECILLPEG
-140 GRKDAYSLTSSLM
+140 GRKDAFALSTSLISSKL
-153 DSQSNLLENFNK
+153 NLLEKFE
-165 SSATMF
+165 
-171 LPDYNKIVSQTQEML
+171 KISTTLAVPSMEQVAAKASQMSRSVDDLKFSGIENTIKNDLNTNAGLRYLE
-186 GSNLYGETQSFK
+186 SVKNSLYAISRQK
-198 SALEREG
+198 
-205 QPQISVA
+205 ISVQ
-212 KLEEITRNVNYLN
+212 E
-225 SKIVYINFTIEN
+225 TIDY
-237 MNKYMRYFTPETKAV
+237 MNKYMAYFTPETKAV
-252 LNKFIKELELT
+252 LNNFIKELE
-263 SQSLTNEVIQLKED
+263 SLTKELTAEEVMILNNLNKKEV
-277 YTKERVSISEK
+277 EVSEK
-288 VHGKVDVN
+288 AHGKIDIN
-296 RLVALMTMVDRKT
+296 RLVALMAMVERKT

-351 SRINDLRIES
+351 SQINNIRIES

-421 LELMVQSYLEFYDY
+421 IELMVQSYLEFYDY

-440 RRAEL
+440 RRADL

>member
-1 MEGRKINIDSA
+1 MEEIKININSA

-50 WSNYIE
+50 WSNYVE

-68 VTDKLTPNGKQ
+68 ATDKLTPNGKQ

-84 AAKAGKKD
+84 AAKAGKRD

-104 KSIGLYAKYTPS
+104 KSTGLYAKYTPS

-121 STRTDY
+121 VVNGNS
-127 VSRKREYILSPEG
+127 ECILLPEG
-140 GRKDAYSLTSSLM
+140 GRKDAFALSTSLISSKL
-153 DSQSNLLENFNK
+153 NLLEKFE
-165 SSATMF
+165 
-171 LPDYNKIVSQTQEML
+171 KISTTLAVPSMEQVAAKASQMSRSVDDLKFSGIENTIKNDLNTNAGLRYLE
-186 GSNLYGETQSFK
+186 SVKNSLYAISRQK
-198 SALEREG
+198 
-205 QPQISVA
+205 ISVQ
-212 KLEEITRNVNYLN
+212 E
-225 SKIVYINFTIEN
+225 TIDY
-237 MNKYMRYFTPETKAV
+237 MNKYMAYFTPETKAV
-252 LNKFIKELELT
+252 LNNFIKELE
-263 SQSLTNEVIQLKED
+263 SLTKELTAEEEMILNNLNKKEVE
-277 YTKERVSISEK
+277 VSEK
-288 VHGKVDVN
+288 AHGKIDIN

-351 SRINDLRIES
+351 SQINNIRIES

-397 IIDKPLFN
+397 IIDKPVFN

>member
-35 KHNKTEEITQTVKKE
+35 KHNKAEEITQTVKKE

-68 VTDKLTPNGKQ
+68 ATDKLTPNGKQ

-84 AAKAGKKD
+84 AAKAGKRD

-104 KSIGLYAKYTPS
+104 KSTGLYAKYTPS

-121 STRTDY
+121 VVNGNS
-127 VSRKREYILSPEG
+127 ECILLPEG
-140 GRKDAYSLTSSLM
+140 GRKDAFALSTSLISSKL
-153 DSQSNLLENFNK
+153 NLLEKFE
-165 SSATMF
+165 
-171 LPDYNKIVSQTQEML
+171 KISTTLAVPSMEQVAAKASQMSRSVDDLKFSGIENTIKNDLNTNAGLRYLE
-186 GSNLYGETQSFK
+186 SVKNSLYAISRQK
-198 SALEREG
+198 
-205 QPQISVA
+205 ISVQ
-212 KLEEITRNVNYLN
+212 E
-225 SKIVYINFTIEN
+225 TIDY
-237 MNKYMRYFTPETKAV
+237 MNKYMAYFTPETKAV
-252 LNKFIKELELT
+252 LNNFIKELE
-263 SQSLTNEVIQLKED
+263 SLTKELTAEEVMILNNLNKKEV
-277 YTKERVSISEK
+277 EVSEK
-288 VHGKVDVN
+288 AHGKIDIN
-296 RLVALMTMVDRKT
+296 RLVALMAMVERKT

-351 SRINDLRIES
+351 SQINNIRIES

-421 LELMVQSYLEFYDY
+421 IELMVQSYLEFYDY

-440 RRAEL
+440 RRADL
-445 TGEPI
+445 TGDPI
-450 KTDYA
+450 KSDYA

>member
-35 KHNKTEEITQTVKKE
+35 KHNKAEEITQTVKKE

-68 VTDKLTPNGKQ
+68 ATDKLTPNGKQ

-84 AAKAGKKD
+84 AAKAGKRD

-104 KSIGLYAKYTPS
+104 KSTGLYAKYTPS

-121 STRTDY
+121 VVNGNS
-127 VSRKREYILSPEG
+127 ECILLPEG
-140 GRKDAYSLTSSLM
+140 GRKDAFALSTSLISSKLK
-153 DSQSNLLENFNK
+153 LLEKFEK
-165 SSATMF
+165 ISTTLAVPSMEQVATKASKMSRSVDDLKF
-171 LPDYNKIVSQTQEML
+171 SGIENTIKNDLNTNAGLRYLESVKNS
-186 GSNLYGETQSFK
+186 LY
-198 SALEREG
+198 
-205 QPQISVA
+205 QISGQ
-212 KLEEITRNVNYLN
+212 KN
-225 SKIVYINFTIEN
+225 SVQETIDY
-237 MNKYMRYFTPETKAV
+237 MNKYMAYFTPETKAV
-252 LNKFIKELELT
+252 LNNFIKELE
-263 SQSLTNEVIQLKED
+263 SLTKELTAEEVMILNNLNKKEV
-277 YTKERVSISEK
+277 EVSEK
-288 VHGKVDVN
+288 AHGKIDIN

-361 EEKNKAVI
+361 EEKNKAII

-378 LKERE
+378 LKEKE

-397 IIDKPLFN
+397 IIDKPVFN

-440 RRAEL
+440 KRADL

>member
-35 KHNKTEEITQTVKKE
+35 KHNKAEEITQTVKKE
-50 WSNYIE
+50 WSNYVE

-68 VTDKLTPNGKQ
+68 TTDKLTPNGKQ

-84 AAKAGKKD
+84 AAKAGKRD

-104 KSIGLYAKYTPS
+104 KSTGLYAKYTPS

-121 STRTDY
+121 VVNGNS
-127 VSRKREYILSPEG
+127 ECILLPEG
-140 GRKDAYSLTSSLM
+140 GRKDAFALSTSLISSKL
-153 DSQSNLLENFNK
+153 NLLEKFE
-165 SSATMF
+165 
-171 LPDYNKIVSQTQEML
+171 KISTTLAVPSMEQVAAKASQMSRSVDDLKFSGIENTIKNDLNTNAGLRYLE
-186 GSNLYGETQSFK
+186 SVKNSLYAISRQK
-198 SALEREG
+198 
-205 QPQISVA
+205 ISVQ
-212 KLEEITRNVNYLN
+212 E
-225 SKIVYINFTIEN
+225 TIDY
-237 MNKYMRYFTPETKAV
+237 MNKYMAYFTPETKAV
-252 LNKFIKELELT
+252 LNNFIKELE
-263 SQSLTNEVIQLKED
+263 SLTKELTAEEEMILNNLNKKEVE
-277 YTKERVSISEK
+277 VSEK
-288 VHGKVDVN
+288 AHGKIDIN
-296 RLVALMTMVDRKT
+296 RLVALMAMVERKT

-351 SRINDLRIES
+351 SQINNIRIES

-397 IIDKPLFN
+397 IINKPLFN

-421 LELMVQSYLEFYDY
+421 IELMVQSYLEFYDY

-450 KTDYA
+450 KIDYA

>member
-35 KHNKTEEITQTVKKE
+35 KHNKAEEITQTVKKE

-68 VTDKLTPNGKQ
+68 ATDKLTPNGKQ

-84 AAKAGKKD
+84 AAKAGKRD

-104 KSIGLYAKYTPS
+104 KSTGLYAKYTPS

-121 STRTDY
+121 VVNGNS
-127 VSRKREYILSPEG
+127 ECILLPEG
-140 GRKDAYSLTSSLM
+140 GRKDAFALSTSLISSKL
-153 DSQSNLLENFNK
+153 NLLEKFE
-165 SSATMF
+165 
-171 LPDYNKIVSQTQEML
+171 KISTTLAVPSMEQVAAKASQMSRSVDDLKFSGIENTIKNDLNTNAGLRYLE
-186 GSNLYGETQSFK
+186 SVKNSLYAISRQK
-198 SALEREG
+198 
-205 QPQISVA
+205 ISVQ
-212 KLEEITRNVNYLN
+212 E
-225 SKIVYINFTIEN
+225 TIDY
-237 MNKYMRYFTPETKAV
+237 MNKYMAYFTPETKAV
-252 LNKFIKELELT
+252 LNNFIKELE
-263 SQSLTNEVIQLKED
+263 SLTKELTAEEVMILNNLNKKEV
-277 YTKERVSISEK
+277 EVSEK
-288 VHGKVDVN
+288 AHGKIDIN
-296 RLVALMTMVDRKT
+296 RLVALMAMVERKT

-351 SRINDLRIES
+351 SQINNIRIES

-405 QMYDKYL
+405 KMYDKYL

-421 LELMVQSYLEFYDY
+421 IELMVQSYLEFYDY

>member
-35 KHNKTEEITQTVKKE
+35 KHNKAEEITQTVKKE

-68 VTDKLTPNGKQ
+68 ATDKLTPNGKQ

-84 AAKAGKKD
+84 AAKAGKRD

-104 KSIGLYAKYTPS
+104 KSTGLYAKYTPS

-121 STRTDY
+121 VVNGNS
-127 VSRKREYILSPEG
+127 ECILLPEG
-140 GRKDAYSLTSSLM
+140 GRKDAFALSTSLISSKL
-153 DSQSNLLENFNK
+153 NLLEKFE
-165 SSATMF
+165 
-171 LPDYNKIVSQTQEML
+171 KISTTLAVPSMGQVAAKASQMSRSVDDLKFSGIENTIKNDLNTNAGLRYLE
-186 GSNLYGETQSFK
+186 SVKNSLYAISRQK
-198 SALEREG
+198 
-205 QPQISVA
+205 ISVQ
-212 KLEEITRNVNYLN
+212 E
-225 SKIVYINFTIEN
+225 TIDY
-237 MNKYMRYFTPETKAV
+237 MNKYMAYFTPETKAV
-252 LNKFIKELELT
+252 LNNFIKELE
-263 SQSLTNEVIQLKED
+263 SLTKELTAEEEMILNNLNKKEVE
-277 YTKERVSISEK
+277 VSEK
-288 VHGKVDVN
+288 AHGKIDIN
-296 RLVALMTMVDRKT
+296 RLVALMAMVERKT

-351 SRINDLRIES
+351 SQINNIRIES

-421 LELMVQSYLEFYDY
+421 IELMVQSYLEFYDY

>member
-1 MEGRKINIDSA
+1 MEEIKININSA

-20 EVVRNTYNTKGYDDK
+20 NVVRNTYNTKRYDDK
-35 KHNKTEEITQTVKKE
+35 KHDKTEKITQTVKKE

-153 DSQSNLLENFNK
+153 DSQSNLLEKFNK

-171 LPDYNKIVSQTQEML
+171 LPDYNKIFSQTQEML

-237 MNKYMRYFTPETKAV
+237 MNKRYFTPETKAV

-263 SQSLTNEVIQLKED
+263 SQNLTNEVIQLKED

-288 VHGKVDVN
+288 VYGKVDVN
-296 RLVALMTMVDRKT
+296 RLVALMALVDRKT

-330 ASKENSIAYQEALR
+330 ASKENSIA
-344 IYNLSKQ
+344 
-351 SRINDLRIES
+351 
-361 EEKNKAVI
+361 
-369 PDEGLSHDD
+369 
-378 LKERE
+378 
-383 FYYNRLVVETRNND
+383 
-397 IIDKPLFN
+397 
-405 QMYDKYL
+405 
-412 KAELDDPYA
+412 
-421 LELMVQSYLEFYDY
+421 
-435 YNEAK
+435 
-440 RRAEL
+440 
-445 TGEPI
+445 
-450 KTDYA
+450 
-455 NWEEFVDKRMQEEGY
+455 
-470 NFGNVGKGR
+470 

>member
-121 STRTDY
+121 VVNGNS
-127 VSRKREYILSPEG
+127 ECILLPEG
-140 GRKDAYSLTSSLM
+140 GRKDAFALSTSLISSKL
-153 DSQSNLLENFNK
+153 NLLEKFEKISTTLAVPSMEQVAAKASEMSK
-165 SSATMF
+165 SVDDLKFSRIENTIKND
-171 LPDYNKIVSQTQEML
+171 LNTNTGLRYLE
-186 GSNLYGETQSFK
+186 SFK
-198 SALEREG
+198 NSLYAISR
-205 QPQISVA
+205 QKISVQ
-212 KLEEITRNVNYLN
+212 E
-225 SKIVYINFTIEN
+225 TIDY
-237 MNKYMRYFTPETKAV
+237 MNKYMAYFTPETKAV
-252 LNKFIKELELT
+252 LNNFIKELE
-263 SQSLTNEVIQLKED
+263 SLTKELTAEEEMILNNLNKKEVE
-277 YTKERVSISEK
+277 VSEK
-288 VHGKVDVN
+288 AHGKIDIN
-296 RLVALMTMVDRKT
+296 RLVALMAMVERKT

-330 ASKENSIAYQEALR
+330 ASKENPIAYQEALR

-369 PDEGLSHDD
+369 PDEGLSHDN

-450 KTDYA
+450 KSDYA

>member
-1 MEGRKINIDSA
+1 MEEIKININSA

-50 WSNYIE
+50 WSNYVE

-68 VTDKLTPNGKQ
+68 ATDKLTPNGKQ

-84 AAKAGKKD
+84 AAKAGKRD

-104 KSIGLYAKYTPS
+104 KSTGLYAKYTPS

-121 STRTDY
+121 VVNGNS
-127 VSRKREYILSPEG
+127 ECILLPEG
-140 GRKDAYSLTSSLM
+140 GRKDAFALSTSLISSKL
-153 DSQSNLLENFNK
+153 NLLEKFE
-165 SSATMF
+165 
-171 LPDYNKIVSQTQEML
+171 KISTTLAVPSMEQVAAKASQMSRSVDDLKFSGIENTIKNDLNTNAGLRYLE
-186 GSNLYGETQSFK
+186 SVKNSLYAISRQK
-198 SALEREG
+198 
-205 QPQISVA
+205 ISVQ
-212 KLEEITRNVNYLN
+212 E
-225 SKIVYINFTIEN
+225 TIDY
-237 MNKYMRYFTPETKAV
+237 MNKYMAYFTPETKAV
-252 LNKFIKELELT
+252 LNNFIKELE
-263 SQSLTNEVIQLKED
+263 SLTKELTAEEVMILNNLNKKEV
-277 YTKERVSISEK
+277 EVSEK
-288 VHGKVDVN
+288 AHGKIDIN
-296 RLVALMTMVDRKT
+296 RLVALMAMVERKT

-351 SRINDLRIES
+351 SQINNIRIES

-421 LELMVQSYLEFYDY
+421 IELMVQSYLEFYDY

-440 RRAEL
+440 RRADL
-445 TGEPI
+445 TGDPI
-450 KTDYA
+450 KSDYA

>member
-1 MEGRKINIDSA
+1 MEEIKININSA

-50 WSNYIE
+50 WSNYVE

-84 AAKAGKKD
+84 AAKAGKRD

-104 KSIGLYAKYTPS
+104 KSTGLYAKYTPS

-121 STRTDY
+121 VVNGNS
-127 VSRKREYILSPEG
+127 ECILLPEG
-140 GRKDAYSLTSSLM
+140 GRKDAFALSTSLISSKL
-153 DSQSNLLENFNK
+153 NLLEKFE
-165 SSATMF
+165 
-171 LPDYNKIVSQTQEML
+171 KISTTLAVPSMEQVAAKASQMSRSVDDLKFSGIENTIKNDL
-186 GSNLYGETQSFK
+186 NTNAGLRY
-198 SALEREG
+198 LESVKNSLHAISR
-205 QPQISVA
+205 QKISVQ
-212 KLEEITRNVNYLN
+212 E
-225 SKIVYINFTIEN
+225 TIDY
-237 MNKYMRYFTPETKAV
+237 MNKYMAYFTPETKAV
-252 LNKFIKELELT
+252 LNNFIKELE
-263 SQSLTNEVIQLKED
+263 SLTKELTAEEEMILNNLNKKEVE
-277 YTKERVSISEK
+277 VSEK
-288 VHGKVDVN
+288 AHGKIDIN
-296 RLVALMTMVDRKT
+296 RLVALMAMVERKT

-351 SRINDLRIES
+351 SQINNIRIES

-421 LELMVQSYLEFYDY
+421 IELMVQSYLEFYDY

-440 RRAEL
+440 RRADL

>member
-1 MEGRKINIDSA
+1 MEEIKININSA

-50 WSNYIE
+50 WSNYVE

-68 VTDKLTPNGKQ
+68 ATDKLTPNGKQ

-84 AAKAGKKD
+84 AAKAGKRD

-104 KSIGLYAKYTPS
+104 KSTGLYAKYTPS

-121 STRTDY
+121 VVNGNS
-127 VSRKREYILSPEG
+127 ECILLPEG
-140 GRKDAYSLTSSLM
+140 GRKDAFALSTSLISSKL
-153 DSQSNLLENFNK
+153 NLLEKFE
-165 SSATMF
+165 
-171 LPDYNKIVSQTQEML
+171 KISTTLAVPSMEQVAAKASQMSRSVDDLKFSGIENTIKNDLNTNAGLRYLE
-186 GSNLYGETQSFK
+186 SVKNSLYAISRQK
-198 SALEREG
+198 
-205 QPQISVA
+205 ISVQ
-212 KLEEITRNVNYLN
+212 E
-225 SKIVYINFTIEN
+225 TIDY
-237 MNKYMRYFTPETKAV
+237 MNKYMAYFTPETKAV
-252 LNKFIKELELT
+252 LNNFIKELE
-263 SQSLTNEVIQLKED
+263 SLTKELTAEEEMILNNLNKKEVE
-277 YTKERVSISEK
+277 VSEK
-288 VHGKVDVN
+288 AHGKIDIN
-296 RLVALMTMVDRKT
+296 RLVALMAMVERKT

-351 SRINDLRIES
+351 SQINNIRIES

-383 FYYNRLVVETRNND
+383 FYYNRLVVETKNND

-421 LELMVQSYLEFYDY
+421 IELMVQSYLEFYDY

>member
-35 KHNKTEEITQTVKKE
+35 KHNKAEEITQTVKKE

-68 VTDKLTPNGKQ
+68 ATDKLTPNGKQ

-84 AAKAGKKD
+84 AAKAGKRD

-104 KSIGLYAKYTPS
+104 KSTGLYAKYTPS

-121 STRTDY
+121 VVNGNS
-127 VSRKREYILSPEG
+127 ECILLPEG
-140 GRKDAYSLTSSLM
+140 GRKDAFALSTSLISSKL
-153 DSQSNLLENFNK
+153 NLLEKFE
-165 SSATMF
+165 
-171 LPDYNKIVSQTQEML
+171 KISTTLAVPSMEQVAAKASQMSRSVDDLKFSGIENTIKNDLNTNAGLRYLE
-186 GSNLYGETQSFK
+186 SVKNSLYAISRQK
-198 SALEREG
+198 
-205 QPQISVA
+205 ISVQ
-212 KLEEITRNVNYLN
+212 E
-225 SKIVYINFTIEN
+225 TIDY
-237 MNKYMRYFTPETKAV
+237 MNKYMAYFTPETKAV
-252 LNKFIKELELT
+252 LNNFIKELE
-263 SQSLTNEVIQLKED
+263 SLTKELTAEEVMILNNLNKKEV
-277 YTKERVSISEK
+277 EVSEK
-288 VHGKVDVN
+288 AHGKIDIN
-296 RLVALMTMVDRKT
+296 RLVALMAMVERKT

-351 SRINDLRIES
+351 SQINNIRIES

-397 IIDKPLFN
+397 IIDKQLFN
-405 QMYDKYL
+405 KMYDKYL

-421 LELMVQSYLEFYDY
+421 IELMVQSYLEFYDY

>member
-1 MEGRKINIDSA
+1 MEEIKININSA

-50 WSNYIE
+50 WSNYVE

-68 VTDKLTPNGKQ
+68 ATDKLTPNGKQ

-84 AAKAGKKD
+84 AAKAGKRD

-104 KSIGLYAKYTPS
+104 KSTGLYAKYTPS

-121 STRTDY
+121 VVNGNS
-127 VSRKREYILSPEG
+127 ECILLPEG
-140 GRKDAYSLTSSLM
+140 GRKDAFALSTSLISSKL
-153 DSQSNLLENFNK
+153 NLLEKFE
-165 SSATMF
+165 
-171 LPDYNKIVSQTQEML
+171 KISTTLAVPSMEQVAAKASQMSRSVDDLKFSGIENTIKNDLNTNAGLRYLE
-186 GSNLYGETQSFK
+186 SVKNSLYAISRQK
-198 SALEREG
+198 
-205 QPQISVA
+205 ISVQ
-212 KLEEITRNVNYLN
+212 E
-225 SKIVYINFTIEN
+225 TIDY
-237 MNKYMRYFTPETKAV
+237 MNKYMAYFTPETKAV
-252 LNKFIKELELT
+252 LNNFIKELE
-263 SQSLTNEVIQLKED
+263 SLTKELTAEEEMILNNLNKKEVE
-277 YTKERVSISEK
+277 VSEK
-288 VHGKVDVN
+288 AHGKIDIN
-296 RLVALMTMVDRKT
+296 RLVALMAMVERKT

-351 SRINDLRIES
+351 SQINNIRIES

-421 LELMVQSYLEFYDY
+421 IELMVQSYLEFYDY